1 MSAKIWFHS
10 QTLWNA
16 EGCCIREREM
26 TQAWIPNLKEETN
39 EEYQKWLKIKEMQNV
54 SIHFSLWQLNDL
66 YCQKSAMYCA
76 VYKGMEN

>member
-1 MSAKIWFHS
+1 MSAKIWCHS

-39 EEYQKWLKIKEMQNV
+39 EEYQKWLKIKE
-54 SIHFSLWQLNDL
+54 IKRFHFISLTDNWFVLTEASHVL
-66 YCQKSAMYCA
+66 CCI
-76 VYKGMEN
+76 